1 MSAPP
6 DSQPDHEREVVTTR
20 LFDAARERVYAA
32 FSDPAA
38 LAAWWG
44 PEGFSNTFLVFDFRA
59 GGRWH
64 FVMRAPDGQEFE
76 NESVFLETVSPERIT
91 LRHLRPMHQFD
102 ATFQLSDENGR
113 TRLSWRMCFE
123 SSDECQRVRH
133 LVVPANEQ
141 NLDRLQGYLEGR

>member
-1 MSAPP
+1 VSAALE
-6 DSQPDHEREVVTTR
+6 DRPDHEREVVTTR
-20 LFDAARERVYAA
+20 LFDAPRERVYAA

-44 PEGFSNTFLVFDFRA
+44 PEGFSNRFLVFEFRP

-76 NESVFLETVSPERIT
+76 NESVFLETLWPERIV

-102 ATFQLSDENGR
+102 ATFRLSDEEGR

-123 SSDECQRVRH
+123 SSDECLRVRH

-141 NLDRLQGYLEGR
+141 NLDRLQSQLEGR